1 MNKKVVTRRC
11 LIASM
16 RSFLTVTLSKPPSI
30 QMQMPK
36 AHSIEAT
43 ILLSSSELIRQKERT
58 RLIHQVRQQQQLLIV
73 PLPQHLLIKDQMQR
87 MIQQSNQR
95 LTHLLNL
102 ISRISSRVSLKTKKI
117 LVRLVLAILIVQ
129 EVMVLME
136 DTVVVVMVQI
146 LQAFINP
153 VEVMVKFQLVV
164 EPVPVRSHL
173 SILVIHQLPLRH
185 QAMMVKLKMKNFLS

>member
-1 MNKKVVTRRC
+1 
-11 LIASM
+11 
-16 RSFLTVTLSKPPSI
+16 
-30 QMQMPK
+30 
-36 AHSIEAT
+36 
-43 ILLSSSELIRQKERT
+43 
-58 RLIHQVRQQQQLLIV
+58 
-73 PLPQHLLIKDQMQR
+73 MQR

>member
-1 MNKKVVTRRC
+1 MSKKVVTRRC

-58 RLIHQVRQQQQLLIV
+58 HLIHQVRQQQQLLIV

-95 LTHLLNL
+95 LIHLLNL

-129 EVMVLME
+129 EVI
-136 DTVVVVMVQI
+136 VVVQI

-153 VEVMVKFQLVV
+153 VEVMVKFQLVA

-185 QAMMVKLKMKNFLS
+185 QAMMAKLKMKNYLS